1 MPKRKPSI
9 GAQASAANAALVL
22 QPAGRLVSARI
33 LILANLLRRAA
44 ASRYRRLLRLTGSE
58 WGVIM
63 QIGFGAPQTLNQ
75 VANGMGLEKAQLS
88 RTVSTLVRRHLVSK
102 KTNPKNSREV
112 LIWLTRG
119 GRIQYQTIRT
129 AGGTANDQLLIG
141 LSDRDRKLL
150 IQKIERLTERAREL
164 LKVEQA
170 RGPT

>member
-1 MPKRKPSI
+1 
-9 GAQASAANAALVL
+9 
-22 QPAGRLVSARI
+22 
-33 LILANLLRRAA
+33 
-44 ASRYRRLLRLTGSE
+44 
-58 WGVIM
+58 M